1 MKNALL
7 IWNVVLT
14 LLTGYL
20 LVQQFGDSAKA
31 GKSNVATTDAA
42 EVKPVRIAYF
52 EMDSIENNFEKV
64 KEVKKEIADKDEHYN
79 NELYK
84 LDMQMQ
90 RKIQEF
96 REKGNTMTEQEM
108 ANAQTTLQ
116 RLEQKLKGEKQLLD
130 GQYQDFV
137 VRRNLDV
144 RKQIADYIAKF
155 NQDGK
160 YTYVIANEPGLFFFK
175 DTVYN
180 ITDVLVKGL
189 NEEFRASKKE
199 EK

>member
-20 LVQQFGDSAKA
+20 LVQQFGGSAKA

-137 VRRNLDV
+137 VRRNLNV

>member
-1 MKNALL
+1 
-7 IWNVVLT
+7 
-14 LLTGYL
+14 
-20 LVQQFGDSAKA
+20 
-31 GKSNVATTDAA
+31 
-42 EVKPVRIAYF
+42 
-52 EMDSIENNFEKV
+52 
-64 KEVKKEIADKDEHYN
+64 
-79 NELYK
+79 
-84 LDMQMQ
+84 
-90 RKIQEF
+90 
-96 REKGNTMTEQEM
+96 MTEQEM

>member
-20 LVQQFGDSAKA
+20 LVQQFGGSAKA

-96 REKGNTMTEQEM
+96 REKGNAMTEQEM

-137 VRRNLDV
+137 MRRNLDV

-160 YTYVIANEPGLFFFK
+160 YTYVIANEPGLFFYK

-180 ITDVLVKGL
+180 ITDVLVNGL
-189 NEEFRASKKE
+189 NEEFRASKKA

>member
-20 LVQQFGDSAKA
+20 LVQQFGGSGKA
-31 GKSNVATTDAA
+31 GKSNVGTTDAA

>member
-1 MKNALL
+1 MPRH
-7 IWNVVLT
+7 
-14 LLTGYL
+14 
-20 LVQQFGDSAKA
+20 
-31 GKSNVATTDAA
+31 AA

-96 REKGNTMTEQEM
+96 REKGNAMTEQEM

-137 VRRNLDV
+137 MRRNLDV

-160 YTYVIANEPGLFFFK
+160 YTYVIANEPGLFFYK

-180 ITDVLVKGL
+180 ITDVLVNGL
-189 NEEFRASKKE
+189 NEEFRASKKA